1 MDNDKD
7 TDTIDHQTDERDNT
21 SCEMVRRG
29 ARHLGPISVSD
40 WEIVVIII
48 SFRFS
53 SLPRV

>member
-1 MDNDKD
+1 M
-7 TDTIDHQTDERDNT
+7 HAEERERALFDAFK
-21 SCEMVRRG
+21 SSKS
-29 ARHLGPISVSD
+29 IVSNCQILATGVDRAD